1 MQFLRVLVKVKVNST
16 VLASCLVDENV
27 VEIVSQPLH
36 ANDSQSWNF
45 MVDDVLPANLALNH
59 IGSDDVHDVVAY
71 VKQLYEIVKL
81 LLNQVLLLLVQFL
94 RNVLRKVQPNE
105 FAS

>member
-1 MQFLRVLVKVKVNST
+1 MRVLVKVKVNST

-36 ANDSQSWNF
+36 ANYAQGWNF
-45 MVDDVLPANLALNH
+45 MVDDVLPANLALNY

-71 VKQLYEIVKL
+71 VKQLYEIVKF